1 MVGSGVT
8 RPCLQARREGPEPE
22 EACVESPSASF
33 DPVAAGALSE
43 AHSRLLLETLVA
55 STPVG
60 LAVVD
65 LELRFI
71 QVNEALASINGVPRA
86 AHLGRKV
93 QEVLPEL
100 WPTLR
105 PQYQRVMDG
114 GGPQT
119 LEISG
124 MTPKEVGVERHFLV
138 SYYPVRTATGVLLG
152 TGVIVVEVTEQRK
165 AHDALR
171 DSEQRYRSLV
181 EAMAQPVWT
190 TNARG
195 EVVDPAPRW
204 LAYTGQTH
212 AEHLGLGW
220 LAAIH
225 PDDRKRVVRGWVES
239 LRTRTSYRGEFRLRY
254 HSGGY
259 RDVVGRAVPV
269 FGDGGAI
276 REWVS
281 TAEDITERKQAEA
294 QVETERARLHAVL
307 TSAPAS
313 IALLSGEEQV
323 FMLVNPLYRVLSRG
337 VDVTG
342 ISVRDID
349 EPRAR
354 QYSRMLDLAYT
365 TGKAQWETE
374 VPVTSDYGGGV
385 DSTRS
390 FDITYQPLR
399 DVHGRVDTVLS
410 FAIDV
415 TERVEARKKLEEWAA
430 SLENQQQWL
439 EAVLDKTP
447 VALLLMEP
455 ESGRTLFANQAAR
468 QMAGGDVPQGLR
480 AESYTGLHQFT
491 DEEGRELT
499 SEEIPGVRAALGK
512 PVHAEPVVWHTPTGH
527 YSVLVEAAPLPAQ
540 HGHSA
545 SVLLALQDVTE
556 LRKTQAQL
564 QHAVSLRD
572 EFLTV
577 ASHELKTP
585 LTPLQLKLQALV
597 REARTAE
604 SLEGLRARVVRTAE
618 AVSGQVRKM
627 TTLINDLLEVTQLTG
642 PSAPLRLEAV
652 DLATVVHAVAERFK
666 AQAAK
671 AGCQLVVEA
680 PSGMVGHWD
689 RHRLEQVTSSLVSNA
704 LKYGPGRPVTLKV
717 ERIRGRA
724 RLSVKDEGIGI
735 APGSLQNIFEKF
747 TRAVSTRHYGG
758 LGLGLFITRQIVEA
772 HQGTLRAESE
782 PGQGAT
788 FIVEL
793 PLARLAPAP

>member
-8 RPCLQARREGPEPE
+8 GPCLQARREGPGSE
-22 EACVESPSASF
+22 EARVESHSASF
-33 DPVAAGALSE
+33 DPEAPESITD

-65 LELRFI
+65 MEQRFV
-71 QVNEALASINGVPRA
+71 QVNDALAAMNGLPRA

-93 QEVLPEL
+93 KEIVPEL

-105 PQYQRVMDG
+105 PQYQRILDG
-114 GGPQT
+114 GAAQT
-119 LEISG
+119 V
-124 MTPKEVGVERHFLV
+124 EVSTATSKDMGIERHFLV
-138 SYYPVRTATGVLLG
+138 GYYPVRTEADVLLG
-152 TGVIVVEVTEQRK
+152 IGVTVTEVTEQRR

-171 DSEQRYRSLV
+171 ASEQRYRSLV

-195 EVVDPAPRW
+195 EVVEPAPRW
-204 LAYTGQTH
+204 MDFTGQTH

-220 LAAIH
+220 LTAIH

-239 LRTRTSYRGEFRLRY
+239 LRTKTSYQGEFRLRFRA
-254 HSGGY
+254 GGY

-269 FGDGGAI
+269 FGDKGAI

-294 QVETERARLHAVL
+294 RAENERARLSAVL

-313 IALLSGEEQV
+313 IAILSGERQV
-323 FMLVNPLYRVLSRG
+323 FTLVNPLYKQLSG
-337 VDVTG
+337 GADLIG
-342 ISVRDID
+342 ISIKDVAD
-349 EPRAR
+349 AR
-354 QYSRMLDLAYT
+354 GLEYSRMLERAYT
-365 TGKAQWETE
+365 QGEALIEKEVAITTDFQGDGK
-374 VPVTSDYGGGV
+374 P
-385 DSTRS
+385 STRQ
-390 FDITYQPLR
+390 FDVAYQPLR
-399 DVHGRVDTVLS
+399 DVNGQVDSVLS
-410 FAIDV
+410 FSIDV

-430 SLENQQQWL
+430 SLRNQQQWL
-439 EAVLDKTP
+439 EAVLDRTP
-447 VALLLMEP
+447 VALILVEP
-455 ESGRTLFANQAAR
+455 RTGRVLFANQVAR
-468 QMAGGDVPQGLR
+468 QMAGGDFPGGLR
-480 AESYTGLHQFT
+480 EETYSGEHRFT
-491 DEEGRELT
+491 DEAGREMT
-499 SEEIPGVRAALGK
+499 MDEIPGVRAAKGAS
-512 PVHAEPVVWHTPTGH
+512 VHGEPVVWHTPTGH
-527 YSVLVEAAPLPAQ
+527 YSLLVEAAPLPAQ
-540 HGHSA
+540 HGHPA
-545 SVLLALQDVTE
+545 SVLLGLQDVTE

-597 REARTAE
+597 KDAQSAQTLEALRERVLKTAE
-604 SLEGLRARVVRTAE
+604 T
-618 AVSGQVRKM
+618 VSGQVRKM

-642 PSAPLRLEAV
+642 PAAPLRLEEV
-652 DLATVVHAVAERFK
+652 DLADVVREEVERFK
-666 AQAAK
+666 AQAVK
-671 AGCQLVVEA
+671 VGCELIVEA
-680 PSGMVGHWD
+680 APGVVGRWD
-689 RHRLEQVTSSLVSNA
+689 RHRLEQVVSSLLSNA
-704 LKYGPGRPVTLKV
+704 LKYGAGHPVTLRV
-717 ERIRGRA
+717 EKSLGQA
-724 RLSVKDEGIGI
+724 RLSVRDEGIGI
-735 APGSLQNIFEKF
+735 AQGSLQAIFEKF

-772 HQGTLRAESE
+772 HHGTLRAESQ

-793 PLARLAPAP
+793 PVA